1 MSDLQ
6 PDQMARTEGSRAAVV
21 AAVSEYTAATTTG
34 WAAVE
39 AAAGGTERGAGE
51 DTIELGAAGRAAS
64 RERERLQ
71 GALLQSAQLQSELQS
86 ALAEERRGAAA
97 LRGQAASLVAARDS
111 ARVEAAALRRAVR
124 AAVTEGRRETVS
136 LNAKELRS
144 EVTKLRYE
152 LELARVREAI
162 DCRDAAAAALA
173 ALRRQFE
180 AHVTR
185 ADERLGASVH
195 RSEVLSGGDGGGGG
209 GESRGGDG
217 GGDGGGVSSAAR
229 VSEELAAMWQRMLRE
244 FGSTSRTLR
253 GQLLREAP
261 SAPSP
266 PLDSAAAASRR
277 WLQNCLAQVYP
288 RHLVCVF
295 DPAAADDERQSAW
308 HVVSASQDSYD
319 PGAAPQVAACTHY
332 THMHTL
338 EICTGYGAPRFVAG
352 GGTHGY

>member
-1 MSDLQ
+1 M
-6 PDQMARTEGSRAAVV
+6 
-21 AAVSEYTAATTTG
+21 
-34 WAAVE
+34 
-39 AAAGGTERGAGE
+39 AAAGGAEGGARENG
-51 DTIELGAAGRAAS
+51 TGSGAAGRAAS

-295 DPAAADDERQSAW
+295 DPAAADDEQQSAW

-332 THMHTL
+332 THMHAL

-352 GGTHGY
+352 GGTLGC